1 MAAVASQPSD
11 VAIGIRT
18 CPVCVRAHALSEP
31 RSRPRLARG
40 HAAGA
45 SDPPSRLG
53 IMAGIA
59 SPLWSRC
66 RACRPGALEA
76 CHPPHVAHA
85 GLGGCS
91 DCARTLDPV
100 PWCGAR
106 HDDLRTQRLL
116 RRGPTYAIELRL
128 LWPARALMQSLFLLV
143 VWLHAMVGL
152 HHWLRIKPWYQA
164 WGPPFLVLAV
174 LVPTLA
180 LTGWIEGARRVA
192 LMHFEAPPLSG
203 ALLAARAHLIDRA

>member
-1 MAAVASQPSD
+1 MAAAASQPSD

-45 SDPPSRLG
+45 RDAPSRLG
-53 IMAGIA
+53 IMAGIT

-66 RACRPGALEA
+66 RARRPGALEA
-76 CHPPHVAHA
+76 RQPPHVAPA

-91 DCARTLDPV
+91 DCARALDPV

-106 HDDLRTQRLL
+106 HDDPRAQRLL
-116 RRGPTYAIELRL
+116 RRGPHLRDRAQVAVASQGADAI
-128 LWPARALMQSLFLLV
+128 
-143 VWLHAMVGL
+143 
-152 HHWLRIKPWYQA
+152 
-164 WGPPFLVLAV
+164 AV
-174 LVPTLA
+174 SP
-180 LTGWIEGARRVA
+180 GRVA
-192 LMHFEAPPLSG
+192 ARHGRPAS
-203 ALLAARAHLIDRA
+203 LAADQAVVPGVESALPRPRCAGSHAGPDRLDRGRTPGRS